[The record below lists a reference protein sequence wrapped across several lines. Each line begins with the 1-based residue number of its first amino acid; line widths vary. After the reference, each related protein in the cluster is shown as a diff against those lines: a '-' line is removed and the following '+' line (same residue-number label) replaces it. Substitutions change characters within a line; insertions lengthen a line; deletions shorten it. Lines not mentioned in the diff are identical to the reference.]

1 MTKGSI
7 HKEDKTILG
16 LYLYSIASKWALP
29 GALAVKNPSAN
40 AGDIRVTG
48 SIPRP
53 GRSPEEGKATH
64 SSILAWRIPWIEK
77 PDGPQSVRSHRVRA
91 LCEANSGQS
100 RSTGGDRQHLDKI
113 CLQCLLL

>member
-1 MTKGSI
+1 MIKDLPVNARDS
-7 HKEDKTILG
+7 DAG
-16 LYLYSIASKWALP
+16 LI
-29 GALAVKNPSAN
+29 
-40 AGDIRVTG
+40 TG
-48 SIPRP
+48 S
-53 GRSPEEGKATH
+53 GRSLGGLAIH